1 MSLGPRAQGVRF
13 SAQTSGLA
21 PLTVGALFREDPTVR
36 HPTWAKP
43 LSMVIMVA
51 LPLIIT
57 TGQARLFQ
65 MKHPCAE
72 AVLAAGLDSAV
83 TEWNELGLDW
93 PETFHITDVWT
104 HGPNDWEIRHEDS
117 WRYRFTVQ
125 CLPPPE

>member
-13 SAQTSGLA
+13 SAQRSGLA
-21 PLTVGALFREDPTVR
+21 LLTVGALFREDPIVR
-36 HPTWAKP
+36 HQTWAQP
-43 LSMVIMVA
+43 MIMVA

-72 AVLAAGLDSAV
+72 EVLAAGLDSAV

-93 PETFHITDVWT
+93 PETFHITDVWA
-104 HGPNDWEIRHEDS
+104 HAPNDWEIRHEDS
-117 WRYRFTVQ
+117 WRYRFTAR
-125 CLPPPE
+125 CLPPRE